1 MSQKEKEDISGL
13 ITVTVMM
20 EEPQLAADIAN
31 YIADFVKEFI
41 SYEQHREEVRNLN
54 FVQNQTIL
62 AKENLTKSEENWID
76 FKKDIPQSVTPAL
89 RMKEKRLNSKIDE
102 NKAVYITLLQQ
113 LEIAKIDEAKESL
126 LINILDI
133 AEPAVEKSKPKRT
146 FITLFMLFAGFGLS
160 ISFLLIKEINYKRTI
175 KK

>member
-1 MSQKEKEDISGL
+1 M
-13 ITVTVMM
+13 
-20 EEPQLAADIAN
+20 
-31 YIADFVKEFI
+31 
-41 SYEQHREEVRNLN
+41 
-54 FVQNQTIL
+54 QNQTII
-62 AKENLTKSEENWID
+62 AKENLTISEQKWIE
-76 FKKDIPQSVTPAL
+76 FKKDIPQSVTPEL
-89 RMKEKRLNSKIDE
+89 RMKEQRLNSKIDE

-146 FITLFMLFAGFGLS
+146 FITLFMLFLGLGLS
-160 ISFLLIKEINYKRTI
+160 ICFLLIKEINYTNTI